1 MQSSRR
7 GTVPSQGVAGRPFP
21 NTHGSGELVLS
32 VESNANVIP
41 LLTDRGRLASA
52 ERRVPRTVDKDRNPS
67 SLFNSVTRASAEQI
81 AAAAPG
87 RFGSDLVLID
97 TDVDGLARQFLDSAY
112 GSDEY
117 ANWPLDRRLEG
128 FLEHRDLGHLA
139 DNGDIFTIICD
150 RVMTS
155 ISCQHLH
162 GGDSGKAR
170 AQPTP
175 RR

>member
-67 SLFNSVTRASAEQI
+67 SLFNPNTRASAEQI

-97 TDVDGLARQFLDSAY
+97 TDVDGLARQFLDSPY

-128 FLEHRDLGHLA
+128 FLQHRDLGHLA